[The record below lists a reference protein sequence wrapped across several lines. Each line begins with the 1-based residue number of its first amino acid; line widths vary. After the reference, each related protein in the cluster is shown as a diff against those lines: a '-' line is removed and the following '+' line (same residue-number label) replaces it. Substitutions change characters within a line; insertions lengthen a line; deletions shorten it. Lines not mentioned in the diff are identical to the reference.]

1 MASNTSEAPHKHKST
16 LIGAVVSTSMDKTVT
31 IAVRRRVRHARYGK
45 VVTRITK
52 LKAHDERNACN
63 VGDQVA
69 VVGTRPLSKTKH
81 WLVVQIIHSVA
92 KVSERT

>member
-1 MASNTSEAPHKHKST
+1 MASSAPEAPHKHKST
-16 LIGAVVSTSMDKTVT
+16 LVGAVVSTSMDKTVT

-45 VVTRITK
+45 VVNRITK
-52 LKAHDERNACN
+52 LKAHDERNACK

-81 WLVVQIIHSVA
+81 WRVVQIIRSVTKA
-92 KVSERT
+92 SERT

>member
-1 MASNTSEAPHKHKST
+1 MSEASYKHKST
-16 LIGAVVSTSMDKTVT
+16 LVGAVVSTAMDKTVT

-45 VVTRITK
+45 VVSRVTK
-52 LKAHDERNACN
+52 LKAHDEQNVCK

-81 WLVVQIIHSVA
+81 WLVVQVLRSVA
-92 KVSERT
+92 KPSEA

>member
-1 MASNTSEAPHKHKST
+1 MSEASYKHKST
-16 LIGAVVSTSMDKTVT
+16 LVGAVVSTGMDKTVT

-45 VVTRITK
+45 VVSRITK
-52 LKAHDERNACN
+52 LKAHDERNVCK

-81 WLVVQIIHSVA
+81 WLVVQILRSVA
-92 KVSERT
+92 KSSEA

>member
-1 MASNTSEAPHKHKST
+1 MSEASYKHKST
-16 LIGAVVSTSMDKTVT
+16 LVGAVVSTAMDKTVT

-45 VVTRITK
+45 VVSRITK
-52 LKAHDERNACN
+52 LKAHDEQNVCK

-81 WLVVQIIHSVA
+81 WLVVQVLRSVA
-92 KVSERT
+92 KPSEA